1 MIGFFEAFPELSV
14 DDKMYDMFAG
24 VQVEKV
30 NASKTKM
37 LALIHCTSDQLLHY
51 RTLKNME
58 YKLYRQI
65 FRSIGVNP
73 HLEISYP
80 YTESLETAKIIEQ
93 YGESMQEELREKNK
107 IEYILF

>member
-65 FRSIGVNP
+65 FRSIGVN
-73 HLEISYP
+73 LLY
-80 YTESLETAKIIEQ
+80 YLLCLYKVYKFKIIAL
-93 YGESMQEELREKNK
+93 GDS
-107 IEYILF
+107 

>member
-37 LALIHCTSDQLLHY
+37 LAQKQSTRDQL
-51 RTLKNME
+51 
-58 YKLYRQI
+58 
-65 FRSIGVNP
+65 
-73 HLEISYP
+73 
-80 YTESLETAKIIEQ
+80 
-93 YGESMQEELREKNK
+93 
-107 IEYILF
+107 